1 MISIKKLLSQNN
13 RESDEAYERM
23 AHLLLQAMG
32 LHAVE
37 GDRAEYDRFR
47 ASIAVLQ
54 SSLAEDPSPD
64 NILITAGTA
73 VKTLGDHNWHTSQYI
88 RAKGIE
94 LQSIVGMLTNSMSQ
108 VATASKTSIERLQH
122 LQKQIEHASM
132 VEDVRTLKLRL
143 SDCLQSIHGEC
154 ERQREESTHV
164 VEEMKTGLQKASETK
179 PVEKNP
185 IADPL
190 TGLIMR
196 AGAEEAMKTA
206 CSAGAHLYAGLFVID
221 RIQSIVSRFGSEIG
235 DRAMLFFVQHLSTAL
250 TGNDTLFRWSPT
262 SFLALIHRS
271 ESPDLVRR
279 QMSKTIAHR
288 TEQSFKIGDRS
299 VELALSSSWV
309 IIPLFE
315 HGHAEIVK
323 KLDAFGAPK

>member
-1 MISIKKLLSQNN
+1 
-13 RESDEAYERM
+13 M

-37 GDRAEYDRFR
+37 GDRTEYDRFR
-47 ASIAVLQ
+47 AAIAVLQ
-54 SSLAEDPSPD
+54 SSLVEDPSPD

-73 VKTLGDHNWHTSQYI
+73 VKKLGDHNWHTSQFI

-108 VATASKTSIERLQH
+108 VSTASRTSIEQLQH

-154 ERQREESTHV
+154 ERQREESAQAI
-164 VEEMKTGLQKASETK
+164 EQIKNGIQKAIEPK
-179 PVEKNP
+179 PVEESP

-190 TGLIMR
+190 TGLILR
-196 AGAEEAMKTA
+196 AGAEQAIKA
-206 CSAGAHLYAGLFVID
+206 SSIQGAHVYAGLFVID
-221 RIQSIVSRFGSEIG
+221 RIQSIVSRFGAELG
-235 DRAMLFFVQHLSTAL
+235 DRAMLFFVQQLSMAL
-250 TGNDTLFRWSPT
+250 TGNDTLFRWSPN

-279 QMSKTIAHR
+279 EMSKTIAHR
-288 TEQSFKIGDRS
+288 TEQSFEIGDRT
-299 VELALSSSWV
+299 VVLPLSSSWV

-315 HGHAEIVK
+315 HSVAEIVK
-323 KLDAFGAPK
+323 KLDAFGAPML

>member
-1 MISIKKLLSQNN
+1 
-13 RESDEAYERM
+13 M

-47 ASIAVLQ
+47 ASITALQ

-64 NILITAGTA
+64 NILLTAGTA
-73 VKTLGDHNWHTSQYI
+73 VKKLGDHNWHTSQFI

-108 VATASKTSIERLQH
+108 VSTASRTSIERLQH

-154 ERQREESTHV
+154 ERQREESSQA
-164 VEEMKTGLQKASETK
+164 VEEIKKSLQKVSEQE
-179 PVEKNP
+179 PVEKSP
-185 IADPL
+185 ASDPL
-190 TGLIMR
+190 TGLILR
-196 AGAEEAMKTA
+196 AGAEQAIKAACMKGT
-206 CSAGAHLYAGLFVID
+206 HVYAGLFVMD
-221 RIQSIVSRFGSEIG
+221 RIQSIVSRFGVELG
-235 DRAMLFFVQHLSTAL
+235 DRAMIFFVQHLSTAL
-250 TGNDTLFRWSPT
+250 TGDDTLFRWSQT

-271 ESPDLVRR
+271 ESLEVVRR
-279 QMSKTIAHR
+279 QMSQTIAHR
-288 TEQSFKIGDRS
+288 TEESFEIGGRS
-299 VELALSSSWV
+299 VVLPVSSSWV

-315 HGHAEIVK
+315 QGYAEAVK
-323 KLDAFGAPK
+323 KLDAFGAPKL